1 MDTTTTGATTL
12 TRFGI
17 RGATTVG
24 SEGNTDDETVRTLT
38 VVDGAGSDQDVSTM
52 TDTDPNAWK
61 QRAACAGNQQPD
73 IFFPKRNA
81 GRENPTRDASITI
94 ARKFCNHC
102 PVRRECAQAALDN
115 KEYYGVWAGVYL
127 SGTRTGPLMHQLK
140 LCAADINYRPKR
152 DTPQK
157 PKAVIELEL
166 TERREKVQ
174 ALINQGLSVALVA
187 EKVGASV
194 RSVMRDCKL
203 LKQQGLLTV
212 DRRTYGQ
219 SSKQPGIIVQDL
231 IRKGHSNHE
240 IAARTGFT
248 QRMVRAHRER
258 VNREDSNNNQE
269 ISA

>member
-1 MDTTTTGATTL
+1 MTEIGYGAHQAL
-12 TRFGI
+12 ASFIADREQP
-17 RGATTVG
+17 VD
-24 SEGNTDDETVRTLT
+24 EDDR
-38 VVDGAGSDQDVSTM
+38 
-52 TDTDPNAWK
+52 DPNWK
-61 QRAACAGNQQPD
+61 LRAACAGNRQPD

-81 GRENPTRDASITI
+81 GRENPTRDASITK

-102 PVRRECAQAALDN
+102 PVRRECAQSALDN

-140 LCAADINYRPKR
+140 LCAADANYRPKR

-157 PKAVIELEL
+157 PKKVIEQEL
-166 TERREKVQ
+166 SDRRVKVQ
-174 ALINQGLSVALVA
+174 ELINDGYSVAAVA
-187 EKVGASV
+187 AKVGASV
-194 RSVMRDCKL
+194 RSVMRDCKVL
-203 LKQQGLLTV
+203 QQSGKLIK

-219 SSKQPGIIVQDL
+219 ASKEPGRIVQEL

-258 VNREDSNNNQE
+258 VNRENTAQAS
-269 ISA
+269 